1 MSVDVRSDE
10 ELMHA
15 YLSGEKIAIAI
26 LLTRRRNWMW
36 NVARKTVR
44 DVALAEDAVQE
55 AMTAVFRKAH
65 TFRSESKVS
74 TWMYMIVQN
83 ACIDLLRKESVRP
96 QLSEHEDDGID
107 QATSFADQSDTK
119 VIITQALATLPEDQR
134 IALTMTII
142 EGYSIDEAAAIAG
155 VAPGT
160 ISVLESLVF
169 KKRLCFAF
177 QIQTQLLGDSISHF
191 LRLSKNLKCVHTDIS
206 PTHRAQ

>member
-1 MSVDVRSDE
+1 MSADVRSDE

-15 YLSGEKIAIAI
+15 YLAGEKSAIAI
-26 LLTRRRNWMW
+26 LLERRRDWMW
-36 NVARKTVR
+36 SVARKTVR
-44 DVALAEDAVQE
+44 DVAIAEDAVQE

-65 TFRSESKVS
+65 TFRSESKVT

-96 QLSEHEDDGID
+96 QLSDSDSDSEGIHD
-107 QATSFADQSDTK
+107 TTSFADQSDTK

-134 IALTMTII
+134 LALTMTII

-160 ISVLESLVF
+160 IKSRCSRGKEALAAYLGEREIGNQKPAPSVTVE
-169 KKRLCFAF
+169 KGG
-177 QIQTQLLGDSISHF
+177 Q
-191 LRLSKNLKCVHTDIS
+191 
-206 PTHRAQ
+206 

>member
-1 MSVDVRSDE
+1 MSADVRSDE

-15 YLSGEKIAIAI
+15 YLSGEKNAIAL
-26 LLTRRRNWMW
+26 LLTRRRDWMW

-44 DVALAEDAVQE
+44 DVSLAEDAVQE

-96 QLSEHEDDGID
+96 QLSEHEDPGID
-107 QATSFADQSDTK
+107 QATSFAEQSDTR
-119 VIITQALATLPEDQR
+119 VIITQALATLPDDQR
-134 IALTMTII
+134 LALTMTII
-142 EGYSIDEAAAIAG
+142 EGYSIDEAAALAG

-160 ISVLESLVF
+160 IKSRCSRGKEALAAYLRQHDDGNQSVRPSVLEE
-169 KKRLCFAF
+169 KGG
-177 QIQTQLLGDSISHF
+177 Q
-191 LRLSKNLKCVHTDIS
+191 
-206 PTHRAQ
+206 

>member
-15 YLSGEKIAIAI
+15 YLSGEKNAIAL
-26 LLTRRRNWMW
+26 LLTRRRDWMW

-83 ACIDLLRKESVRP
+83 ACIDLLRKESIRP
-96 QLSEHEDDGID
+96 QLSENEDGGID

-119 VIITQALATLPEDQR
+119 VIITQALATLPYDQR

-142 EGYSIDEAAAIAG
+142 EGYSIDEAATIAG

-160 ISVLESLVF
+160 IKSRCSRGKEALAAYLRQHDDGNQSLRPSVLEE
-169 KKRLCFAF
+169 KGG
-177 QIQTQLLGDSISHF
+177 Q
-191 LRLSKNLKCVHTDIS
+191 
-206 PTHRAQ
+206 

>member
-1 MSVDVRSDE
+1 MSADVRSDE

-15 YLSGEKIAIAI
+15 YLSGEKNAIAL
-26 LLTRRRNWMW
+26 LLTRRRDWMW
-36 NVARKTVR
+36 NIARKTVR

-96 QLSEHEDDGID
+96 QLSEHEDSGID

-119 VIITQALATLPEDQR
+119 VIITQALATLPDDQR
-134 IALTMTII
+134 LALTMTII
-142 EGYSIDEAAAIAG
+142 EGYSIDEAAALAG

-160 ISVLESLVF
+160 IKSRCSRGKEALAAYLRQHDDGNQRVRPSVLEE
-169 KKRLCFAF
+169 KGG
-177 QIQTQLLGDSISHF
+177 Q
-191 LRLSKNLKCVHTDIS
+191 
-206 PTHRAQ
+206 